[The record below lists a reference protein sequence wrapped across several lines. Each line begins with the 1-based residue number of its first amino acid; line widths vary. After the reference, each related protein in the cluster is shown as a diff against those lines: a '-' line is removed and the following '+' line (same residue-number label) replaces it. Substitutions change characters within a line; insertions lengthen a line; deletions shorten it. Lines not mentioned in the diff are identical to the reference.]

1 MNVIYTYKNDC
12 QDCYKCVRNCPVE
25 AISMKDNS
33 ACIDDS
39 RCISCGKCVH
49 VCPAGAQR
57 YRNDE
62 DKVKQLLASDKKVIL
77 ALAPAFAAELSG
89 TAGELVERFKQMGF
103 YGVSETA
110 LGAQLVTYFQRQM
123 LSKNDD
129 VVFSTACPTFVMLL
143 TKYYSHLKPKLSI
156 LFSPLLAQCVMLR
169 KLYGSDIAIV
179 FAGPCIAKKNES
191 DWHPELLDAAIT
203 FDELKSIMKY
213 LDIKVNNENTERR
226 NPEFIPVQSNAGA
239 IYPLDGGMIE
249 TMKKLN
255 PASVTDTDFFN
266 YSGVKGIQDV
276 LEHEEFDK
284 YQNLFCEFL
293 ACEGGCINGSALFDE
308 CSTLS
313 RKNKISKYYKTLPKY
328 SEEEFIK
335 KYAPRSIQTEYNRN
349 KAVTRKTYS
358 KAEKEVI
365 WTQLGK
371 KTSADFLDCGGC
383 GYETCDKFA
392 VACLDH
398 RAELEMCI
406 TSVKKQAQNKIK
418 SFMRETPLG
427 MCVVN
432 EQCNI
437 IECNYKFIEIALDM
451 EIEVTEDM
459 ARDVIG
465 GRIDNFFKLSELIK
479 RVTVSKQRKTKILHS
494 GQRVFDIMLFPF
506 DDNHLTGIIIQDI
519 TKPSM
524 KRDTVVDKAQEVI
537 KNNLLTVQKIA
548 FLLGETAAET
558 EITLNEIINAY
569 QGKDNSDA

>member
-25 AISMKDNS
+25 AISMKNNS

-49 VCPAGAQR
+49 ICPAGAQR

-62 DKVKQLLASDKKVIL
+62 DKVKQLLSSGKKVIL
-77 ALAPAFAAELSG
+77 ALAPAFASELSG
-89 TAGELVERFKQMGF
+89 APSELVERFKQIGF

-110 LGAQLVTYFQRQM
+110 LGAQLVTYFQRKL
-123 LSKNDD
+123 LSENDN
-129 VVFSTACPTFVMLL
+129 VVFSTACPTFVMLV
-143 TKYYSHLKPKLSI
+143 TKYYARLKSKLSP

-169 KLYGSDIAIV
+169 KLYGSEIAIV
-179 FAGPCIAKKNES
+179 FAGPCIAKKNEA
-191 DWHPELLDAAIT
+191 DWHPELLDVAIT

-213 LDIKVNNENTERR
+213 LEIKVNEDSIEVAK
-226 NPEFIPVQSNAGA
+226 EDFIPVQSNAGA

-249 TMKKLN
+249 TMKKQN
-255 PASVTDTDFFN
+255 PVSVINTDYFN
-266 YSGVKGIQDV
+266 YSGVKGIQEV

-284 YQNLFCEFL
+284 YKNLFCEFL
-293 ACEGGCINGSALFDE
+293 ACDGGCINGSAIFDE

-313 RKNKISKYYKTLPKY
+313 RKNRISNYYKTLTKY
-328 SEEEFIK
+328 DEEEFIRE
-335 KYAPRSIQTEYNRN
+335 YAPLSIQTEYNIN
-349 KAVTRKTYS
+349 AVNRRTYS
-358 KAEKEVI
+358 KTEKEVI
-365 WTQLGK
+365 WSQLGK
-371 KTSADFLDCGGC
+371 KSPEDFIDCGAC
-383 GYETCDKFA
+383 GYDTCDRFA

-437 IECNYKFIEIALDM
+437 IECNYKFIEISLD
-451 EIEVTEDM
+451 IDIDVTEDM
-459 ARDVIG
+459 ARNVIG
-465 GRIDNFFKLSELIK
+465 GPIDNFFQLSELIK

-494 GQRVFDIMLFPF
+494 EQRVFDIMLFPF

-524 KRDTVVDKAQEVI
+524 KRDTVVKKAEDVI

-569 QGKDNSDA
+569 QGKDTNDG